1 MSFKNPQTARA
12 RSKFARVLRNKGAD
26 FRLVEYRVNFL
37 MESADCSMQ
46 LCIFPL
52 GRVARAGRSGTA
64 YSLVGSDEV
73 RINRLLQYGVSSDE
87 YLPEKET
94 FSAKFSAKLSQKSRL

>member
-37 MESADCSMQ
+37 MESADYSMQ

-73 RINRLLQYGVSSDE
+73 RINRLLQYGV
-87 YLPEKET
+87 YRVMNIYRKRRRFRPN
-94 FSAKFSAKLSQKSRL
+94 FQ